1 MKRFITATLTLALT
15 AALSADKASAA
26 QANQSPLL
34 ALSMVNTAESGM
46 DDITGMLHV
55 SIVDSGGGS
64 DLYSPDTVDGIIA
77 IIALAATETG
87 IIDPADCPQIMD
99 PNDCPD
105 VLDPSTSNLH
115 HCFVDFIVD
124 PNDCP
129 RVVDPVDCPDL
140 VDLWFELVDA
150 GYTEDEAFETIE
162 LLMDSDS
169 AFTPKTK
176 PLK

>member
-15 AALSADKASAA
+15 AALSADKAPAA

-55 SIVDSGGGS
+55 QIEDSGGGS
-64 DLYSPDTVDGIIA
+64 NFYSSDTVDGLIA
-77 IIALAATETG
+77 IIALTAIETG
-87 IIDPADCPQIMD
+87 VIDPADCPSVMDDLPFLEQVVDPEDCPSVIDPADCPQI
-99 PNDCPD
+99 
-105 VLDPSTSNLH
+105 
-115 HCFVDFIVD
+115 VD
-124 PNDCP
+124 PQ
-129 RVVDPVDCPDL
+129 DCPDL